1 MPHNILVI
9 VVFIAVLPT
18 YTLLLGDVSGNPFW
32 ALVRDI
38 IAAPTQEQTNCHSP
52 KPILLNTGDITFPY
66 PWQPRI
72 LPVQLLRIGQL
83 VIAGVPAE
91 FT

>member
-1 MPHNILVI
+1 MLHVK
-9 VVFIAVLPT
+9 T
-18 YTLLLGDVSGNPFW
+18 LGDTSGNPFW

-38 IAAPTQEQTNCHSP
+38 IAQPTQEQTDCHSP
-52 KPILLNTGDITFPY
+52 KPILLNTADLNFPY

-83 VIAGVPAE
+83 IIAGVPAE